1 MNLKYYVRGIGVG
14 ILFSAVVMSV
24 AFHGSSRNGLSDE
37 QIIARAKELGMVE
50 SSSVNSLD
58 DLLTTPA
65 PTEIPQEN
73 GTEESDEAEEVP
85 VTDDEKDDVNKSP
98 ENSDGSKTDDKNE
111 TDAITE
117 DNSTQTGETGTENTT
132 TDDKGASKN
141 NTDTLEENTED
152 TAKEIVITEGMSSE
166 KVTRILKEN
175 GIIEDAGAFN
185 QYLIINNYSRKIRV
199 GTYHIKPYTTYKD
212 ITDMIIH

>member
-24 AFHGSSRNGLSDE
+24 AFHGSSKNGLSDE

-50 SSSVNSLD
+50 SNAVNSLD
-58 DLLTTPA
+58 DLLTTPT

-85 VTDDEKDDVNKSP
+85 VTDDKKDNTDQLP
-98 ENSDGSKTDDKNE
+98 EASDESTTDDKNVVDDTVE
-111 TDAITE
+111 E
-117 DNSTQTGETGTENTT
+117 NGNQTGETSTDNTASSDNET
-132 TDDKGASKN
+132 SKN
-141 NTDTLEENTED
+141 DSATVDENPEDTL
-152 TAKEIVITEGMSSE
+152 KEIVITEGMSSE

-175 GIIEDAGAFN
+175 GVIEDAGAFN
-185 QYLIINNYSRKIRV
+185 QYLIINNYSRRIRV
-199 GTYHIKPYTTYKD
+199 GTYHIKPYATYKD

>member
-24 AFHGSSRNGLSDE
+24 AFHGSSKNGLSDE

-50 SSSVNSLD
+50 SSTVNSLD
-58 DLLTTPA
+58 DLLATPT

-73 GTEESDEAEEVP
+73 STEESDEAEEVP
-85 VTDDEKDDVNKSP
+85 VTDDKKDDVNEAP
-98 ENSDGSKTDDKNE
+98 ENSDDSKTDDKNG
-111 TDAITE
+111 TDAITD
-117 DNSTQTGETGTENTT
+117 DNSSQTGETGTENTSEDNGT
-132 TDDKGASKN
+132 SKN
-141 NTDTLEENTED
+141 DSDTPEENTED

>member
-24 AFHGSSRNGLSDE
+24 AFHGSSPNGLSDE

-50 SSSVNSLD
+50 SNAVNALD
-58 DLLTTPA
+58 DLLTTPT

-85 VTDDEKDDVNKSP
+85 VTEDKKDDADQLP
-98 ENSDGSKTDDKNE
+98 EASDESTTDDKNGVDDTVE
-111 TDAITE
+111 E
-117 DNSTQTGETGTENTT
+117 KGNQTGETSTDNTASRDNET
-132 TDDKGASKN
+132 SKN
-141 NTDTLEENTED
+141 DSATVDENPEDTL
-152 TAKEIVITEGMSSE
+152 KEIVITEGMSSE

-175 GIIEDAGAFN
+175 GVIEDAGAFN
-185 QYLIINNYSRKIRV
+185 QYLIINNYSRRIRV
-199 GTYHIKPYTTYKD
+199 GTYQIKPYATYKD

>member
-24 AFHGSSRNGLSDE
+24 AFHGSSKNGLSDE

-50 SSSVNSLD
+50 SSTVNSLD
-58 DLLTTPA
+58 DLLATPT

-73 GTEESDEAEEVP
+73 STEESDEAEEVP
-85 VTDDEKDDVNKSP
+85 VTDDKKDDVNEAP
-98 ENSDGSKTDDKNE
+98 ENSDDSKTDDKNG
-111 TDAITE
+111 TDAITD
-117 DNSTQTGETGTENTT
+117 DNSSQTGETGTENTSEDNGT
-132 TDDKGASKN
+132 SKN
-141 NTDTLEENTED
+141 DSDTPEENTED

-199 GTYHIKPYTTYKD
+199 GTYHIKPYATYKD

>member
-24 AFHGSSRNGLSDE
+24 AFHGSSKNGLSDE

-50 SSSVNSLD
+50 SSTVNSLD
-58 DLLTTPA
+58 DLLATPT

-73 GTEESDEAEEVP
+73 STEESDEAEEVP
-85 VTDDEKDDVNKSP
+85 VTDDKKDDVNEAP
-98 ENSDGSKTDDKNE
+98 ENSDDSKTDDKNG

-117 DNSTQTGETGTENTT
+117 DNSAQTGETGTENTSEDNGT
-132 TDDKGASKN
+132 SKN
-141 NTDTLEENTED
+141 DSDTPEENTED

>member
-50 SSSVNSLD
+50 SSTVNSLD
-58 DLLTTPA
+58 DLLATPT

-85 VTDDEKDDVNKSP
+85 VTDDKKDDISEAP
-98 ENSDGSKTDDKNE
+98 ENSDDSKTDDKNG
-111 TDAITE
+111 TDAITD
-117 DNSTQTGETGTENTT
+117 DNSAQTGETGTENTSEANGT
-132 TDDKGASKN
+132 SKN
-141 NTDTLEENTED
+141 DSDTPEENTED

>member
-24 AFHGSSRNGLSDE
+24 AFHGSSKNGLSDE

-50 SSSVNSLD
+50 SSTVNSLD
-58 DLLTTPA
+58 DLLATPT

-73 GTEESDEAEEVP
+73 STEESDEAEEVP
-85 VTDDEKDDVNKSP
+85 VTDDKKDDVNEAP
-98 ENSDGSKTDDKNE
+98 ENSDDSKTDDKNG
-111 TDAITE
+111 TDAITD
-117 DNSTQTGETGTENTT
+117 DNSAQTGETGTENTSEDNGT
-132 TDDKGASKN
+132 SKN
-141 NTDTLEENTED
+141 DSDTPEENTED

-199 GTYHIKPYTTYKD
+199 GTYHIKPYATYKD

>member
-50 SSSVNSLD
+50 SSTVNSLD
-58 DLLTTPA
+58 DLLATPT

-73 GTEESDEAEEVP
+73 STEESDEAEEVP
-85 VTDDEKDDVNKSP
+85 VTDDKKDDVNEAP
-98 ENSDGSKTDDKNE
+98 ENSDDSKTDDKNG
-111 TDAITE
+111 TDDITD
-117 DNSTQTGETGTENTT
+117 DNSAQTGETGTEDTSEANGT
-132 TDDKGASKN
+132 SKN
-141 NTDTLEENTED
+141 DSDTPEENTED
-152 TAKEIVITEGMSSE
+152 TGKEIVITEGMSSE

-199 GTYHIKPYTTYKD
+199 GTYHIKPYATYKD